1 MANAPPVSS
10 RTQEHQSNASSAV
23 RNDIEGAVD
32 DFMVALDVIATK
44 HAQYVYFAS
53 VIVLA

>member
-10 RTQEHQSNASSAV
+10 GTQEHQSNASSAV
-23 RNDIEGAVD
+23 RNDIERAVD